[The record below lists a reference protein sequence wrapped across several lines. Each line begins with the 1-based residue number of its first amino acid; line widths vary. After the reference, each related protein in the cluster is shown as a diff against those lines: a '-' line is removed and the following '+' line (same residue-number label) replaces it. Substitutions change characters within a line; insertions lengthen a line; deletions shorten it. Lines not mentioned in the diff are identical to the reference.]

1 MVGQECPTS
10 CLILSVRFEIHKV
23 TMKKM
28 FIMVVILLLLFNNGY
43 CNNKWWV
50 FFNDK
55 GSSSLDINSQFV
67 DLKKDWPERSLK
79 RRLMSGVNLSNE
91 DLPIDDKYIEYVL
104 ICGAQIVVKSRW
116 MNAVSVIGDNKAIE
130 EIEKLSCVKGVQHVK
145 RAYRAEVELVEIS
158 DEELNFNEVS
168 MGGIPQ
174 GLYGLSYRQAEQ
186 AGVIEAHARGF
197 TGAGVLLGILDT
209 GFQLDHRAFA
219 GMELVAQ
226 YDFINNDA
234 DPSYDYRTDGR
245 GQPNHGSGCLSVIA
259 GFEPGRLVGIAPK
272 VAVAVG
278 KTEMTGAEMLL
289 EEDYWVAGIEW
300 LEWLGVDV
308 VSSSLSYRDWY
319 GIEDYDG
326 ITSVASLAAQRA
338 FELGVVI
345 CNSAGNSGPEMVT
358 IGAPADSPGV
368 LAIAAVDSAG
378 EVTGFSSRGP
388 SSDGRLKPD
397 VAAMGRQVVCIRPQT
412 WDKYSR
418 WNGTSLSC
426 PIVAGVVALIREA
439 HPDWTAQEV
448 VTALKETANR
458 SERPDYSYGFGIVN
472 ATAAIDYP
480 AISGRIVFAK
490 DNNTD
495 ASNQIDNVNL
505 HDYSLVEISLTGKR
519 TVRDVKPNR
528 DGLYVI
534 ANLPDDDYRL
544 RVYYDGYKV
553 FDRDGFSL
561 PPTIQYDIV
570 LYTSSFSKM

>member
-1 MVGQECPTS
+1 MIVV
-10 CLILSVRFEIHKV
+10 LIV
-23 TMKKM
+23 
-28 FIMVVILLLLFNNGY
+28 LFFNDGY
-43 CNNKWWV
+43 CNDKWWV
-50 FFNDK
+50 LFSDK
-55 GSSSLDINSQFV
+55 GGCPSEISEQFSE
-67 DLKKDWPERSLK
+67 LKKDWPERSLK
-79 RRLMSGVNLSNE
+79 RRAVSGASFGEE
-91 DLPIDDKYIEYVL
+91 DLPILDHYIREV
-104 ICGAQIVVKSRW
+104 IDCGAEIAVRSRW
-116 MNAVSVIGDNKAIE
+116 MNAVSVVADKNSINRIRDLEYVKAVQR
-130 EIEKLSCVKGVQHVK
+130 VKK
-145 RAYRAEVELVEIS
+145 TYRAEVDLIDI
-158 DEELNFNEVS
+158 DEVELNNIGS
-168 MGGIPQ
+168 SIGGIPQ

-186 AGVIEAHARGF
+186 VGVIEAHERGYS
-197 TGAGVLLGILDT
+197 GAGVLLGILDT

-278 KTEMTGAEMLL
+278 KTEMTGVEILL

-300 LEWLGVDV
+300 LEWLGAEV

-319 GIEDYDG
+319 DIEDYDG
-326 ITSVASLAAQRA
+326 ITSVASRAAQRA

-345 CNSAGNSGPEMVT
+345 CNSAGNEGPDIVT

-412 WDKYSR
+412 WEKYSR

-439 HPDWTAQEV
+439 HPDWTAREV
-448 VTALKETANR
+448 VTALRETA
-458 SERPDYSYGFGIVN
+458 SHVERPGYDYGFGIVN
-472 ATAAIDYP
+472 AVAAIDYP
-480 AISGRIVFAK
+480 AISGRVVFDIDI
-490 DNNTD
+490 DNN
-495 ASNQIDNVNL
+495 NL
-505 HDYSLVEISLTGKR
+505 STADKIEYPDFSKVEISLTGNR
-519 TVRDVKPNR
+519 TLRDIISEDN
-528 DGLYVI
+528 GTYVFP
-534 ANLPDDDYRL
+534 NLPEDDYRL
-544 RVYYDGYKV
+544 RVYFDGYKV
-553 FDRDGFSL
+553 FDRNGFCL
-561 PPTIQYDIV
+561 PPSIPYDIIV
-570 LYTSSFSKM
+570 KMSSISQAKR

>member
-1 MVGQECPTS
+1 MYNYMIVV
-10 CLILSVRFEIHKV
+10 LIV
-23 TMKKM
+23 
-28 FIMVVILLLLFNNGY
+28 LFFNDGY
-43 CNNKWWV
+43 CNDKWWV
-50 FFNDK
+50 LFSDK
-55 GSSSLDINSQFV
+55 GGCPSEISEQFSE
-67 DLKKDWPERSLK
+67 LKKDWPERSLK
-79 RRLMSGVNLSNE
+79 RRAVSGASFGEE
-91 DLPIDDKYIEYVL
+91 DLPILDHYIREV
-104 ICGAQIVVKSRW
+104 IDCGAEIAVRSRW
-116 MNAVSVIGDNKAIE
+116 MNAVSVVADKNSINRIRDLEYVKAVQR
-130 EIEKLSCVKGVQHVK
+130 VKK
-145 RAYRAEVELVEIS
+145 TYRAEVDLIDI
-158 DEELNFNEVS
+158 DEVELNNIGS
-168 MGGIPQ
+168 SIGGIPQ

-186 AGVIEAHARGF
+186 VGVIEAHERGYS
-197 TGAGVLLGILDT
+197 GAGVLLGILDT

-278 KTEMTGAEMLL
+278 KTEMTGVEILL

-300 LEWLGVDV
+300 LEWLGAEV

-319 GIEDYDG
+319 DIEDYDG
-326 ITSVASLAAQRA
+326 ITSVASRAAQRA

-345 CNSAGNSGPEMVT
+345 CNSAGNEGPDIVT

-412 WDKYSR
+412 WEKYSR

-439 HPDWTAQEV
+439 HPDWTAREV
-448 VTALKETANR
+448 VTALRETA
-458 SERPDYSYGFGIVN
+458 SHVERPGYDYGFGIVN
-472 ATAAIDYP
+472 AVAAIDYP
-480 AISGRIVFAK
+480 AISGRVVFDIDI
-490 DNNTD
+490 DNN
-495 ASNQIDNVNL
+495 NL
-505 HDYSLVEISLTGKR
+505 STADKIEYPDFSKVEISLTGNR
-519 TVRDVKPNR
+519 TLRDIISEDN
-528 DGLYVI
+528 GTYVFP
-534 ANLPDDDYRL
+534 NLPEDDYRL
-544 RVYYDGYKV
+544 RVYFDGYKV
-553 FDRDGFSL
+553 FDRNGFCL
-561 PPTIQYDIV
+561 PPSIPYDIIV
-570 LYTSSFSKM
+570 KMSSISQAKR

>member
-1 MVGQECPTS
+1 MEKYLTIV
-10 CLILSVRFEIHKV
+10 L
-23 TMKKM
+23 
-28 FIMVVILLLLFNNGY
+28 LLLLFSDGN
-43 CNNKWWV
+43 CADKWWV
-50 FFNDK
+50 FFADK
-55 GSSSLDINSQFV
+55 GSSASEKETQFRE
-67 DLKKDWPERSLK
+67 LKKDWPERSLK
-79 RRLMSGVNLSNE
+79 RRVLSGAGLSDE
-91 DLPIDDKYIEYVL
+91 DLPIPDQYIKDVL
-104 ICGAQIVVKSRW
+104 DCGVEVVVNSCW
-116 MNAVSVIGDNKAIE
+116 MNAISVVADHQSL
-130 EIEKLSCVKGVQHVK
+130 EKVRNLTFVNGVQRVK
-145 RAYRAEVELVEIS
+145 RTIRAEVELEDIYDDVADAE
-158 DEELNFNEVS
+158 
-168 MGGIPQ
+168 MGGVPQ

-186 AGVIEAHARGF
+186 AGVIEAHERGY

-226 YDFINNDA
+226 YDFVNNDA
-234 DPSYDYRTDGR
+234 DPSWDYRTDPS
-245 GQPNHGSGCLSVIA
+245 GQANHGSGCLSVIA

-278 KTEMTGAEMLL
+278 KTEMTGAETRL

-300 LEWLGVDV
+300 LEWLGAEV

-326 ITSVASLAAQRA
+326 ITSVASRAAQRA

-345 CNSAGNSGPEMVT
+345 CNSAGNEGPDIVT

-397 VAAMGRQVVCIRPQT
+397 VAAMGRKVVCIKPMT
-412 WDKYSR
+412 WDQYSR

-448 VTALKETANR
+448 VTALKETADHA
-458 SERPDYSYGFGIVN
+458 ERPGYDYGFGIVN

-480 AISGRIVFAK
+480 SLSGWIILDLSDFGNDLQPKLEV
-490 DNNTD
+490 
-495 ASNQIDNVNL
+495 SIP
-505 HDYSLVEISLTGKR
+505 DYSQIEITLTGKR
-519 TVRDVKPNR
+519 TLRDITPDIN
-528 DGLYVI
+528 GTYLF
-534 ANLPDDDYRL
+534 ANLPDDEYRL
-544 RVYYDGYKV
+544 RAYLDGKKI
-553 FDRDGFSL
+553 FDRDGFIL
-561 PPTIQYDIV
+561 PPSIPFDIMAK
-570 LYTSSFSKM
+570 LHPSMRDELR